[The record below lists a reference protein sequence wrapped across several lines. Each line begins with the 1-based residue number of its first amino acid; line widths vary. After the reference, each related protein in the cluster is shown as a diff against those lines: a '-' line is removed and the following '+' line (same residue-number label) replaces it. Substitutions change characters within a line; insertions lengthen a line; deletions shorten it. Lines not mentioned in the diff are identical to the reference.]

1 MTGIQYTANTDFDRS
16 FISYVINR
24 NIIDLSYK
32 STTFIRIIIIIY
44 FTSNTIVINNLN
56 NSRPLLNSYVIK

>member
-1 MTGIQYTANTDFDRS
+1 MTGLHYTANTDFDRS

-56 NSRPLLNSYVIK
+56 NSIPLLNSYVIK